1 MKVRII
7 SPVHI
12 GTGNENLSFQ
22 YMTSQNKT
30 CYYNLYELLSTLPAK
45 ELVNEDFLNSINST
59 KKSMTNISKKIKY
72 DIVEPKYYLSCM
84 AELSYDNVFEQI
96 KNLNKPI
103 IPGSTLKGAIISSV
117 CYTFLKCHIT
127 MIKDYEKIKFEDLIE
142 TVTKSKEL
150 LRDISSNITCL
161 DVQFNNLAIYNAKR
175 ATKKTT
181 ISIGYQETISKDQ
194 EYIGDFYH
202 FSSEKLKKYTSE
214 IQKELIS
221 MFEKENVAKSINSFT
236 IDALN
241 EDNSVKMQKY
251 YEETNL
257 INLQNDVKKYIKM
270 ANDISNN
277 HCLLRIGKDTN
288 YNFKGSIALL
298 YKTKKFDQY
307 KKNFERYFKPIRNA
321 KVNANTIPS
330 TRTFFCD
337 EDSNYLEYPGFVELF
352 FDD

>member
-1 MKVRII
+1 MKIRII

-22 YMTSQNKT
+22 YRTNQNT
-30 CYYNLYELLSTLPAK
+30 TYYYNLYDLLSTLPTK

-59 KKSMTNISKKIKY
+59 KKSIINISKKFKY
-72 DIVEPKYYLSCM
+72 DIVKPKYYLSCM
-84 AELSYDNVFEQI
+84 SELSDDNVFEQI

-103 IPGSTLKGAIISSV
+103 IPGSTIKGAIVSSV
-117 CYTFLKCHIT
+117 CYSFLKKHIT
-127 MIKDYEKIKFEDLIE
+127 MIQNFEKIKFEDLIE

-150 LRDISSNITCL
+150 LRDISSNIVCY
-161 DVQFNNLAIYNAKR
+161 DVQFNNLSIYNVKR
-175 ATKKTT
+175 ATKKTD
-181 ISIGYQETISKDQ
+181 IPIGYQETISKGQ

-241 EDNSVKMQKY
+241 EDNSIKMQKY
-251 YEETNL
+251 YDETNL
-257 INLQNDVKKYIKM
+257 IDLQNDVKKYIEM
-270 ANDISNN
+270 AKKISDNR
-277 HCLLRIGKDTN
+277 CLLRIGKDTN

-307 KKNFERYFKPIRNA
+307 KKNFERHFKPMRNA

-330 TRTFFCD
+330 TRIFFCD
-337 EDSNYLEYPGFVELF
+337 EGSNYLEYPGFVELN